1 MYYIPQ
7 DVIIKTNQPFSKKF
21 KNHWIFS
28 FKEEK
33 LYNKTLVNQARS
45 TNHSHSKSLWQ
56 SKSLETIKLALQG
69 ILHDYT
75 FHLSDEQ
82 VQQMFKAELFFVKSC
97 NS

>member
-7 DVIIKTNQPFSKKF
+7 DVIIKTNQPFSKKIQKPLNF
-21 KNHWIFS
+21 LLQRRKAQQQTS
-28 FKEEK
+28 
-33 LYNKTLVNQARS
+33 LNQAWS

-82 VQQMFKAELFFVKSC
+82 VQQTLKAELFFVNSC